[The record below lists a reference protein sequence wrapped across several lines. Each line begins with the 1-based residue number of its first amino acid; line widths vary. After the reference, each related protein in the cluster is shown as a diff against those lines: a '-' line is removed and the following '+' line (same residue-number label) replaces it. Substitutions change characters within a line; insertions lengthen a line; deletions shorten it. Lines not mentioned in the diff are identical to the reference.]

1 MRSPCSKRRSACRR
15 GRTRPGRVPRA
26 ATRALLAVPRTP
38 RARSS
43 RRLRAHLL
51 PPLRVEVAQAPDA
64 LLDLRMR
71 DEERG
76 EALFEKRIERP
87 ERLGRRTR
95 LEVDQLR
102 GLLEAE
108 EGIGEPV
115 RRPAQLGGAAVRVE
129 LALR

>member
-1 MRSPCSKRRSACRR
+1 MRSPCNRRRSACRR

-26 ATRALLAVPRTP
+26 ATQALLAVPRTP

-43 RRLRAHLL
+43 RGLRAHLL
-51 PPLRVEVAQAPDA
+51 PPLRVELAQAPDA

-76 EALFEKRIERP
+76 EPLLEKRVERP
-87 ERLGRRTR
+87 ERLRRGAR

-102 GLLEAE
+102 GLLQAE
-108 EGIGEPV
+108 ESIGEPV
-115 RRPAQLGGAAVRVE
+115 RRPAQLGGAVI
-129 LALR
+129 